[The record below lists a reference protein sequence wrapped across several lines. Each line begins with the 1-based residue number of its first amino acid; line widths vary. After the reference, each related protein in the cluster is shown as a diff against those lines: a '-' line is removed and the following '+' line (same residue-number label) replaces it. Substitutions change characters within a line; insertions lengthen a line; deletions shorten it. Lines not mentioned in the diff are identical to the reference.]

1 MDART
6 LLERLRSG
14 ARREAIPLADV
25 TPLEAPARRT
35 RTIRLGLAAA
45 LLLLTLAGFFAV
57 PDAQGRRFLP
67 SGDVGIVVLDISSSV
82 TPKTYDLI
90 LSQLKRLDRTD
101 QRFSFVV
108 FSDVAYEA
116 LPPGTPAEELRSFE
130 RFFDRSIPI
139 QRDRDGYPLP
149 RSPWEQWFSGGTNIS
164 AGLLLAADLLERE
177 HVRNGGVVLI
187 SDLANDPSDLTRLAD
202 ALILYQQRRIPL
214 RVVALDPA
222 PENAEFWKQS
232 LGDPDAL
239 LNVELPRGQAGR
251 GTLAVEAPFP
261 TWLLVLGVLVV
272 ALLAVNEWWAEPLRW
287 AGRREASA

>member
-1 MDART
+1 MAGRA
-6 LLERLRSG
+6 LLQRLRASAG
-14 ARREAIPLADV
+14 RDAIPLADV
-25 TPLEAPARRT
+25 GALAAQARRT
-35 RTIRLGLAAA
+35 RLVRLGLAGA
-45 LLLLTLAGFFAV
+45 LVVLTLAGFLAV
-57 PDAQGRRFLP
+57 PSAEGRRFLP
-67 SGDVGIVVLDISSSV
+67 SGDVGIVVLDLSSSV
-82 TPKTYDLI
+82 QPKTYDLI
-90 LSQLKRLDRTD
+90 YNQLRLLDRTD

-116 LPPGTPAEELRSFE
+116 LPPGTPAEELKSFE
-130 RFFDRSIPI
+130 RFFDNRIPLP
-139 QRDRDGYPLP
+139 RDPDGNPLP

-177 HVRNGGVVLI
+177 HVRRGGVVLI
-187 SDLANDPSDLTRLAD
+187 SDLADDPSDLTRLAN
-202 ALILYQQRRIPL
+202 ALVLYQQRRIPL

-222 PENAEFWKQS
+222 PENAEFWRHS

-261 TWLLVLGVLVV
+261 TWLAVLGVLVV

-287 AGRREASA
+287 APRREASA